1 MAKRKCGNCGAPLP
15 RDQFVCGYCATDWT
29 PDSENFGV
37 QPEIRPEPAPTPIGP
52 GRPPAPKKTGQ
63 PFWQQASTQIAV
75 FAILTLLCCPPAA
88 LVYAW
93 VGTSWQRRSKIIWT
107 IVLTAPLALLG
118 LLMYVDTAIYTIH
131 GDFEKVD
138 AEGPGPAG
146 WHYQRQL
153 KLAGA
158 GRAGG
163 DDAPEGKNF
172 VTFSNSQP
180 GRGCQALQGFAV
192 DGRKVDQLQVS
203 LMVRGRKIRPGQSP
217 RQLPV
222 LAITFY
228 GPNRG
233 MIGQGIMGPWRGTFA
248 WRSQSKRLNVPP
260 GAREAVL
267 RIGLLGA
274 VGEIS
279 FDAIELK
286 AVKK

>member
-138 AEGPGPAG
+138 PSVPAAA
-146 WHYQRQL
+146 QRQVQPL
-153 KLAGA
+153 DPGTVYAALAALADQPPPARELVWREAYA
-158 GRAGG
+158 GKWVRW
-163 DDAPEGKNF
+163 EGKVAKTNIYTSMPSELDLDIDQSALF
-172 VTFSNSQP
+172 TVTVYFDPEQNQ
-180 GRGCQALQGFAV
+180 
-192 DGRKVDQLQVS
+192 
-203 LMVRGRKIRPGQSP
+203 
-217 RQLPV
+217 
-222 LAITFY
+222 
-228 GPNRG
+228 
-233 MIGQGIMGPWRGTFA
+233 
-248 WRSQSKRLNVPP
+248 RLK
-260 GAREAVL
+260 EL
-267 RIGLLGA
+267 A
-274 VGEIS
+274 VGQDIAIS
-279 FDAIELK
+279 GRLWGYGYLFDDLYLADGAIV
-286 AVKK
+286 ASDDTAPDPAPIPAD